1 MFGYIVVN
9 KPELKIKDFDVY
21 QSFYCGLCRSL
32 HSMFGRRSQITLNYD
47 LTFLAVLLSGLYE
60 PKQTLHEERC
70 IVHQMQK
77 HKKLANPCIEYASEM
92 TVVLTYLKC
101 EDDWLDERRYTS
113 FTMRKLLAKSYRQLE
128 RKYPEKIKRIEQAL
142 KEIHVLE
149 QQQSHDIDLL
159 AKCFGAVMGEIVC
172 MKEDEWK
179 HRLYELGDYL
189 GRFVYLLDAYDD
201 IERDIQKK
209 QFNPL
214 MELYAQKDFD
224 KRVQAMLEI
233 MIAKCAEAFE
243 GLPIL
248 EYIDILRNIL
258 YSGVWSKYEMIRKKR
273 LGEED
278 AGSI

>member
-1 MFGYIVVN
+1 
-9 KPELKIKDFDVY
+9 
-21 QSFYCGLCRSL
+21 
-32 HSMFGRRSQITLNYD
+32 
-47 LTFLAVLLSGLYE
+47 
-60 PKQTLHEERC
+60 
-70 IVHQMQK
+70 
-77 HKKLANPCIEYASEM
+77 
-92 TVVLTYLKC
+92 
-101 EDDWLDERRYTS
+101 
-113 FTMRKLLAKSYRQLE
+113 
-128 RKYPEKIKRIEQAL
+128 
-142 KEIHVLE
+142 
-149 QQQSHDIDLL
+149 
-159 AKCFGAVMGEIVC
+159 